1 MRKPVVKNGVVYY
14 ESPTRENN
22 SSSLSYIERAKKR
35 KESLLEKAYLSKHPV
50 KKTPNTY
57 EENVRKIQEE
67 KQYWDSDQVLELERI
82 IEGKREGYWSM
93 EDRLRALNDYFT
105 SDYAQQDLKNIK
117 SGNERAFSRLRERLT
132 DLAVKDSLQK
142 RIDKKRLNKDY
153 VNQTLNKVDSYVES
167 LKRKIAVKGDNY
179 QFAKDQEEVRW
190 KTENMSQK
198 DRVGHRMDLFSEKL
212 DYLENRISESFW
224 GRVDYLIDLPKKL
237 VKQSHTQKPTELA
250 GTELADNI
258 EVTPQLI
265 KPQSNILEF
274 KIEKEQPKVNSYIKK
289 TAIAAAIALTSWWGA
304 SVFSAFSP
312 KPKVNVEE
320 KERQIQSYLYTQA
333 QDNQRTN
340 EEETFDYG
348 RIQNY
353 EIQNYTLTNYNRTYI
368 PAVVHN
374 FSGIDYRI
382 NEHLK

>member
-1 MRKPVVKNGVVYY
+1 MLP
-14 ESPTRENN
+14 
-22 SSSLSYIERAKKR
+22 KR
-35 KESLLEKAYLSKHPV
+35 K
-50 KKTPNTY
+50 
-57 EENVRKIQEE
+57 
-67 KQYWDSDQVLELERI
+67 
-82 IEGKREGYWSM
+82 
-93 EDRLRALNDYFT
+93 
-105 SDYAQQDLKNIK
+105 
-117 SGNERAFSRLRERLT
+117 
-132 DLAVKDSLQK
+132 
-142 RIDKKRLNKDY
+142 
-153 VNQTLNKVDSYVES
+153 S

-179 QFAKDQEEVRW
+179 QFAKDQGEVRW
-190 KTENMSQK
+190 KIENMSQK

-258 EVTPQLI
+258 DVTPQLI

-274 KIEKEQPKVNSYIKK
+274 KIEKEQPSKVKVNSYIKK

-340 EEETFDYG
+340 EEETFDYR
-348 RIQNY
+348 RIQDY
-353 EIQNYTLTNYNRTYI
+353 ATQDYNRAYI
-368 PAVVHN
+368 PAVMYN
-374 FSGIDYRI
+374 FSNIDNRM